1 MADCV
6 DSNDCPSDP
15 ITAETLRYYHGV
27 PLSEHYFYQFNNDVS
42 GKTEYVTITNRGN
55 LQLVNGDFVSD
66 ALFENSRVYA
76 FLE

>member
-1 MADCV
+1 MV
-6 DSNDCPSDP
+6 YPSLN
-15 ITAETLRYYHGV
+15 IIFINLIMTCLE
-27 PLSEHYFYQFNNDVS
+27 
-42 GKTEYVTITNRGN
+42 KTEYVTITNRGN